1 MTRDEEQEFLNLI
14 ESTIEKYPY
23 LLEKV
28 LIASSHAMHRSI
40 VNLGKQVADM
50 ETIAV
55 AFASMSN
62 QKYSKKNELWATNL
76 IISKLEK
83 HKNSTYIN
91 WSTDLESLKQKL
103 LKD

>member
-1 MTRDEEQEFLNLI
+1 M
-14 ESTIEKYPY
+14 
-23 LLEKV
+23 

-40 VNLGKQVADM
+40 VNLKRQVADM
-50 ETIAV
+50 ECIAI
-55 AFASMSN
+55 AFSSMAKE
-62 QKYSKKNELWATNL
+62 KYSKKNELWATNL

-83 HKNSTYIN
+83 HKNSTYMN